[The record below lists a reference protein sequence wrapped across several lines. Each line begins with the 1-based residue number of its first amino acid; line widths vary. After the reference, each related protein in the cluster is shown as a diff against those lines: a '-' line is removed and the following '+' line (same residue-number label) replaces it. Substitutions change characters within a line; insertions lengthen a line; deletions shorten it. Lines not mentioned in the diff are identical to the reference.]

1 MESFA
6 PGALLFQ
13 ASLTATPTTALVA
26 AVPTEITKIIV
37 CNASGH
43 TGTTSDFSIFHDDA
57 GTGFATSNALYFTV
71 PLDKQ
76 ETVVLDIN
84 TTGNGIQIST
94 GGKLGVAGGTAH
106 PVTISVYGVTRI
118 GR

>member
-43 TGTTSDFSIFHDDA
+43 SGTTSDFSIFHDENGD
-57 GTGFATSNALYFTV
+57 GFSATTALYFHV
-71 PLDKQ
+71 ELAKQ
-76 ETVVLDIN
+76 QTVVLDIN
-84 TTGNGIQIST
+84 TTGNGIQIGT

-106 PVTISVYGVTRI
+106 PITISVYGVTRV

>member
-26 AVPTEITKIIV
+26 AVPTEITKIII

-43 TGTTSDFSIFHDDA
+43 SGTTSDYSIWHDEQGAGFS
-57 GTGFATSNALYFTV
+57 ATTALYANV
-71 PLDKQ
+71 ELAKQ

-84 TTGNGIQIST
+84 TTGNGIQIGT

-106 PVTISVYGVTRI
+106 PITVSVYGVTRV